1 MNWSTPSVNYRYTI
15 VMKPKPGEWPPP
27 IVPAIPRMDLE
38 ARSEEYN
45 RRQRE
50 IRQQA
55 KENGLC
61 TKCLREPAIPNK
73 ARCEQCCKKNRE
85 YLAAKKQGPDRPG
98 MPESKPAADV
108 PKDFFWSKQDSFN
121 I

>member
-1 MNWSTPSVNYRYTI
+1 MH
-15 VMKPKPGEWPPP
+15 PKPGEWPPP

-55 KENGLC
+55 KEHGLC
-61 TKCLREPAIPNK
+61 TKCLRGPAIPNK
-73 ARCEQCCKKNRE
+73 ARCEQCCKKNIE
-85 YLAAKKQGPDRPG
+85 YLAAKKQGPDGPG

>member
-27 IVPAIPRMDLE
+27 VTQAIPRMDLE
-38 ARSEEYN
+38 ARGEDYN

-61 TKCLREPAIPNK
+61 TKCRREPAIPNK

-85 YLAAKKQGPDRPG
+85 YLAAKKQRPDRPK
-98 MPESKPAADV
+98 MPESKPAVDV
-108 PKDFFWSKQDSFN
+108 PTDSFWSIQDRLF
-121 I
+121 